1 MLPPEEAAA
10 ISQVSSRAIY
20 RAIEAGELHF
30 VELPTLFICCDS
42 LQALLNNIDELPDS
56 AKPTT

>member
-1 MLPPEEAAA
+1 MVTPEDAAV
-10 ISQVSSRAIY
+10 IVPVSCRAIY

-30 VELPTLFICCDS
+30 IEMPTLFLCLDS
-42 LQALLNNIDELPDS
+42 LLARFNNSRELSDS